1 LLDLEK
7 RYLKDGC
14 LPPTLFL
21 QVDGGAENANV
32 DFLAMCELLVARGI
46 ISQKIVLTRLPVGH
60 THEDIDAIFA
70 LIWELVKNYCCLSP
84 QQYRHI
90 IKEAIKAKE
99 SYQEVF
105 DIFAIPDYSR
115 FLSPFRGYAHF
126 GRAFKQDLTMHQFS
140 FEKVDVSSTCPFGV
154 EIKHRKYATDS
165 YTAIIKIPPD
175 EEGVDTFFTEL
186 GLMAKNITMDF
197 CQGYNIIDRL
207 PDERD
212 QFYPEGFIEGS
223 KAELD
228 RVYRKIQSAYKHK
241 PDVVELWTRFV
252 ESAPQDDLVENYI
265 SSYPLHIPF
274 HKALFGDALVHDNA
288 VPMLSRKRVL
298 KSAPAR
304 DTVKRKGFISPVKT
318 HQVKKKPSILK
329 KG

>member
-1 LLDLEK
+1 
-7 RYLKDGC
+7 
-14 LPPTLFL
+14 
-21 QVDGGAENANV
+21 
-32 DFLAMCELLVARGI
+32 
-46 ISQKIVLTRLPVGH
+46 
-60 THEDIDAIFA
+60 
-70 LIWELVKNYCCLSP
+70 
-84 QQYRHI
+84 
-90 IKEAIKAKE
+90 
-99 SYQEVF
+99 
-105 DIFAIPDYSR
+105 
-115 FLSPFRGYAHF
+115 
-126 GRAFKQDLTMHQFS
+126 
-140 FEKVDVSSTCPFGV
+140 V